1 SGLVPQPTTQSDLQK
16 HHGLTQ
22 RDTLYRTSKGMENSS
37 SNVRYSAATL
47 PAPVISED
55 VDEQSPLLR
64 GSDTCRRDLRI
75 VLKLLTP
82 GSYSNLLLV
91 FIPLGITYGV
101 QNRSP
106 ELIFWFNFLAIIPLS
121 KLNLRKIRQLSSML
135 GPMGGGF
142 LHAILD
148 NAPLLIVGIAAIQ
161 HGAAHIAQ
169 SCILGSVLANLL
181 LCFLVGSIHNRELI
195 FNAAF
200 ATTASSLMIVASTSL
215 VVPSAISEMHCRAD
229 PDCEDNLV
237 RMSHSVSLA
246 LLFLFVIYQHY
257 RWRSHRQLFLEVTP
271 PVLADSS
278 DISRILFGIVEGI
291 LLISVL
297 GLASMSSYFLMRTL
311 SSVTD
316 SRFISSRAVSFVF
329 LPLATD
335 GPGRI
340 EAIVAAYNNH
350 MTTALE
356 FAIGRSMNVALFIT
370 PALVLFS
377 WVAQSSPPMTLHFPT
392 LETISIFLGT
402 LLVAELC
409 RDGKSDY
416 LEGAMCLVTSVLLAP
431 LFHFFDYSAP
441 YTPQLIA
448 YIYRYLILSFSF

>member
-1 SGLVPQPTTQSDLQK
+1 MD
-16 HHGLTQ
+16 
-22 RDTLYRTSKGMENSS
+22 NSS
-37 SNVRYSAATL
+37 SDLRYPTASL
-47 PAPVISED
+47 PAPVSCGD
-55 VDEQSPLLR
+55 VGEQSPLLQ
-64 GSDTCRRDLRI
+64 GSNTCRRDLHI

-101 QNRSP
+101 QNKNP

-121 KLNLRKIRQLSSML
+121 KLNLRKIRQLSSLL
-135 GPMGGGF
+135 GPLGGGF

-148 NAPLLIVGIAAIQ
+148 NAPLLIVGISAIQ

-181 LCFLVGSIHNRELI
+181 LVVGWCFLVGSIHSRELI
-195 FNAAF
+195 FNATF
-200 ATTASSLMIVASTSL
+200 ASTASSLMMVASTSL
-215 VVPSAISEMHCRAD
+215 VVPSAISEMRCRVD
-229 PDCEDNLV
+229 SDCEDNLV

-257 RWRSHRQLFLEVTP
+257 RWRSHRQLFSENTP
-271 PVLADSS
+271 PVLVDSS
-278 DISRILFGIVEGI
+278 DISRILFGIIGGL

-297 GLASMSSYFLMRTL
+297 GLASMTSYFLMRTL

-316 SRFISSRAVSFVF
+316 SNFISNRVVSFVL

-335 GPGRI
+335 GPARI
-340 EAIVAAYNNH
+340 EAIVAAYNNR

-377 WVAQSSPPMTLHFPT
+377 WAAQSSAPMTLHFPT

-416 LEGAMCLVTSVLLAP
+416 LEGAMCLVTYV
-431 LFHFFDYSAP
+431 
-441 YTPQLIA
+441 
-448 YIYRYLILSFSF
+448 ILSFSF

>member
-1 SGLVPQPTTQSDLQK
+1 MILVEYASAHQRSGRNCCHPARRCSYCTILYPWKRLGQSASCK
-16 HHGLTQ
+16 FHQ
-22 RDTLYRTSKGMENSS
+22 RSLHF
-37 SNVRYSAATL
+37 
-47 PAPVISED
+47 
-55 VDEQSPLLR
+55 Q
-64 GSDTCRRDLRI
+64 
-75 VLKLLTP
+75 VL
-82 GSYSNLLLV
+82 
-91 FIPLGITYGV
+91 
-101 QNRSP
+101 
-106 ELIFWFNFLAIIPLS
+106 
-121 KLNLRKIRQLSSML
+121 IREKV
-135 GPMGGGF
+135 
-142 LHAILD
+142 
-148 NAPLLIVGIAAIQ
+148 VGW
-161 HGAAHIAQ
+161 
-169 SCILGSVLANLL
+169 
-181 LCFLVGSIHNRELI
+181 CFLVGSIHNRELI

-278 DISRILFGIVEGI
+278 DISRIVFGIVEGI

-377 WVAQSSPPMTLHFPT
+377 WAAQSSPPMTLHFPT

-431 LFHFFDYSAP
+431 FFPLF
-441 YTPQLIA
+441 
-448 YIYRYLILSFSF
+448 

>member
-1 SGLVPQPTTQSDLQK
+1 MLYASKALATTYMY
-16 HHGLTQ
+16 
-22 RDTLYRTSKGMENSS
+22 DTLQRAGNNERQIPGLSS
-37 SNVRYSAATL
+37 YFTVEYMANPPYDTRYSDAAL
-47 PAPVISED
+47 PAPILSGD
-55 VDEQSPLLR
+55 AGEQSPLLP
-64 GSDTCRRDLRI
+64 GSDPYRQEFRI
-75 VLKLLTP
+75 LLKMLTP

-91 FIPLGITYGV
+91 FIPLGITFGV
-101 QNRSP
+101 QNRAP
-106 ELIFWFNFLAIIPLS
+106 ELIFWFNFLAIVPLS
-121 KLNLRKIRQLSSML
+121 KLNLRKLRQLSTML
-135 GPMGGGF
+135 GPLGGGF

-181 LCFLVGSIHNRELI
+181 LVVGWCFLVGSIRHSELI
-195 FNAAF
+195 FNTTF
-200 ATTASSLMIVASTSL
+200 ASTASSLMMVASTSL
-215 VVPSAISEMHCRAD
+215 VVPSAISEMHCRVD
-229 PDCEDNLV
+229 TDCEAKLV
-237 RMSHSVSLA
+237 RMSRSVSVA

-257 RWRSHRQLFLEVTP
+257 RWRSHRRLFVEATPAGLDDRSDMSRVFLGILEAV
-271 PVLADSS
+271 
-278 DISRILFGIVEGI
+278 

-297 GLASMSSYFLMRTL
+297 GLASLSAYFLMRTL

-316 SRFISSRAVSFVF
+316 SNFISSRAVSFVF

-335 GPGRI
+335 GPARV
-340 EAIVAAYNNH
+340 EAIVAAYENN

-370 PALVLFS
+370 PTLVLFS
-377 WVAQSSPPMTLHFPT
+377 WAAQSSTPMTLHFPT

-416 LEGAMCLVTSVLLAP
+416 LEGAMCLVTYV
-431 LFHFFDYSAP
+431 
-441 YTPQLIA
+441 
-448 YIYRYLILSFSF
+448 ILSFSF

>member
-1 SGLVPQPTTQSDLQK
+1 MD
-16 HHGLTQ
+16 
-22 RDTLYRTSKGMENSS
+22 NSS
-37 SNVRYSAATL
+37 SNVRYSDDTL
-47 PAPVISED
+47 PVPVISGD
-55 VDEQSPLLR
+55 VHEQSPLLR
-64 GSDTCRRDLRI
+64 GSDTCRRDFRI

-91 FIPLGITYGV
+91 FIPLGITYGIH
-101 QNRSP
+101 NRSP
-106 ELIFWFNFLAIIPLS
+106 ELIFWYNFLAIIPLS

-135 GPMGGGF
+135 GPQGGGL

-148 NAPLLIVGIAAIQ
+148 NAPLLICLG
-161 HGAAHIAQ
+161 Q
-169 SCILGSVLANLL
+169 SASRN
-181 LCFLVGSIHNRELI
+181 IHNRELI
-195 FNAAF
+195 FNATF
-200 ATTASSLMIVASTSL
+200 ASTASSLMIVASTSL

-257 RWRSHRQLFLEVTP
+257 RWRSHRQLFLEGTS
-271 PVLADSS
+271 PVLTDSS
-278 DISRILFGIVEGI
+278 DLSRIVFGIVEGI

-316 SRFISSRAVSFVF
+316 PRFISSRAVSFVF

-377 WVAQSSPPMTLHFPT
+377 WAAQSIPPMTLQFPT

-416 LEGAMCLVTSVLLAP
+416 LEGAMCLVTSVL
-431 LFHFFDYSAP
+431 
-441 YTPQLIA
+441 
-448 YIYRYLILSFSF
+448 YLILSFSF

>member
-1 SGLVPQPTTQSDLQK
+1 MAYFKVQK
-16 HHGLTQ
+16 HHELTQ
-22 RDTLYRTSKGMENSS
+22 KAILYRAVEHMENSS
-37 SNVRYSAATL
+37 SDIRYSAATL
-47 PAPVISED
+47 PAPVLGRD
-55 VDEQSPLLR
+55 VGEQSPLLQ

-101 QNRSP
+101 QNRNP

-121 KLNLRKIRQLSSML
+121 KLNLRKLRQLSSML
-135 GPMGGGF
+135 GPLGGGC

-148 NAPLLIVGIAAIQ
+148 NALLLIVGIAAIQ

-181 LCFLVGSIHNRELI
+181 LVVGWCFLVGSIHNRELI
-195 FNAAF
+195 FNTTF
-200 ATTASSLMIVASTSL
+200 ASTASSLMIVASTSL
-215 VVPSAISEMHCRAD
+215 VVPSAISEMHCRVD
-229 PDCEDNLV
+229 PDCEDKLV
-237 RMSHSVSLA
+237 QMSRSVSLA
-246 LLFLFVIYQHY
+246 LLFLFLVYQHY
-257 RWRSHRQLFLEVTP
+257 RWRSHRELFLEGTSTI
-271 PVLADSS
+271 LADSS
-278 DISRILFGIVEGI
+278 DISRILFGIVEGL

-297 GLASMSSYFLMRTL
+297 GLASMSAYFLMRTM

-316 SRFISSRAVSFVF
+316 SNFLSNRAVSFVF

-370 PALVLFS
+370 PTLVLFS
-377 WVAQSSPPMTLHFPT
+377 WVAQSSVPMTLHFPT

-416 LEGAMCLVTSVLLAP
+416 LEGAMCLVT
-431 LFHFFDYSAP
+431 
-441 YTPQLIA
+441 
-448 YIYRYLILSFSF
+448 YLILSFSF

>member
-1 SGLVPQPTTQSDLQK
+1 
-16 HHGLTQ
+16 
-22 RDTLYRTSKGMENSS
+22 MENSS
-37 SNVRYSAATL
+37 SDIRYSAATL
-47 PAPVISED
+47 PAPVLGRD
-55 VDEQSPLLR
+55 VGEQSPLLQ
-64 GSDTCRRDLRI
+64 GPDTCRRDLRI

-101 QNRSP
+101 QNRDP

-121 KLNLRKIRQLSSML
+121 KLNLRKLRQLSSML
-135 GPMGGGF
+135 GPLGGGF

-148 NAPLLIVGIAAIQ
+148 NALLLIVRIAAIQ

-181 LCFLVGSIHNRELI
+181 LVVGWCFLVGSIHNRELI
-195 FNAAF
+195 FNTTF
-200 ATTASSLMIVASTSL
+200 ASTASSLMIVASTSL
-215 VVPSAISEMHCRAD
+215 VVPSAISEMHCRVD
-229 PDCEDNLV
+229 PDCEDKLV
-237 RMSHSVSLA
+237 QMSRSVSLA
-246 LLFLFVIYQHY
+246 LLFLFLVYQHY
-257 RWRSHRQLFLEVTP
+257 RWRSHRELFLEGTSTI
-271 PVLADSS
+271 LADSS
-278 DISRILFGIVEGI
+278 DISRILFGIVEGL

-297 GLASMSSYFLMRTL
+297 GLASMSAYFLMRTM

-316 SRFISSRAVSFVF
+316 SSFLSNRAVSFVF

-370 PALVLFS
+370 PTLVLFS
-377 WVAQSSPPMTLHFPT
+377 WVAQSSVPMTLHFPT

-416 LEGAMCLVTSVLLAP
+416 LEGAMCLVTSVLLPPFLHLRIRRTTQAP
-431 LFHFFDYSAP
+431 ANCL
-441 YTPQLIA
+441 
-448 YIYRYLILSFSF
+448 YL

>member
-1 SGLVPQPTTQSDLQK
+1 
-16 HHGLTQ
+16 
-22 RDTLYRTSKGMENSS
+22 MENSS
-37 SNVRYSAATL
+37 SNLRYSDAAL
-47 PAPVISED
+47 PAPVISQD
-55 VDEQSPLLR
+55 VNEQPPLLR

-91 FIPLGITYGV
+91 FIPLGITYGI

-181 LCFLVGSIHNRELI
+181 LVVGWCFLVGSIHNRELI

-257 RWRSHRQLFLEVTP
+257 RWRSHRQLFLEGTS
-271 PVLADSS
+271 PVLTDSS
-278 DISRILFGIVEGI
+278 DISRIVFAIVEGI

-377 WVAQSSPPMTLHFPT
+377 WAAQSSPPMTLHFPT

-431 LFHFFDYSAP
+431 FFHFFDYVPRIRPS
-441 YTPQLIA
+441 
-448 YIYRYLILSFSF
+448 

>member
-1 SGLVPQPTTQSDLQK
+1 
-16 HHGLTQ
+16 
-22 RDTLYRTSKGMENSS
+22 MENSS
-37 SNVRYSAATL
+37 SNLRYSDAAL
-47 PAPVISED
+47 PVPVISQD

-148 NAPLLIVGIAAIQ
+148 NAPLLIFHQCPLHFQVLIREKVVGW
-161 HGAAHIAQ
+161 
-169 SCILGSVLANLL
+169 
-181 LCFLVGSIHNRELI
+181 CFLVGSIHNRELI

-271 PVLADSS
+271 PVLTDSS
-278 DISRILFGIVEGI
+278 DISQIVFGIVEGI

-311 SSVTD
+311 SSVAD
-316 SRFISSRAVSFVF
+316 SHFISSRAVSFVF

-377 WVAQSSPPMTLHFPT
+377 WAAQSSPPMTLHFPT

-416 LEGAMCLVTSVLLAP
+416 LEGAMCLVTSVL
-431 LFHFFDYSAP
+431 
-441 YTPQLIA
+441 
-448 YIYRYLILSFSF
+448 YLILSFSF